1 MAEKPRLLT
10 KYREEVAPKLREQFS
25 IGNIH
30 ATPKLEK
37 ITLNMGFGQ
46 AAKDKNR
53 CTALT
58 DELSRIAGQKAV
70 VCKARKPNATWK
82 LRAGDTIGAK
92 VTLRGERMWLFLE
105 KLISVA
111 VPRIRDFQ
119 GLNPKG
125 FDRRGNYNMGLN
137 EQSIFP
143 DIDLDK
149 IKEQQGMDIAFTIK
163 DSTDDMS
170 RELLMAL
177 GMPLKKLPS
186 KADEKEAAA

>member
-10 KYREEVAPKLREQFS
+10 KYRDEVAPKLREQFG
-25 IGNIH
+25 IGNIN

-53 CTALT
+53 SASLT
-58 DELSRIAGQKAV
+58 EELSRIAGQKAV
-70 VCKARKPNATWK
+70 ICKARKANATWK
-82 LRAGDTIGAK
+82 LRVGDTIGAK
-92 VTLRGERMWLFLE
+92 VTLRGDRMWLFLE

-149 IKEQQGMDIAFTIK
+149 VKEQQGMDIAFTIK

-177 GMPLKKLPS
+177 GMPLKKLPG
-186 KADEKEAAA
+186 KKEAAA

>member
-10 KYREEVAPKLREQFS
+10 KYREEVAPKLREQFG

-53 CTALT
+53 SVALAE
-58 DELSRIAGQKAV
+58 ELSRIAGQKSV
-70 VCKARKPNATWK
+70 VCKARKANATWK
-82 LRAGDTIGAK
+82 LRVGDTIGAK

-177 GMPLKKLPS
+177 GLPLKKLPG
-186 KADEKEAAA
+186 KKEEAAA